1 MDPLIH
7 YNGRVAEARS
17 VCIGPTLGG
26 LVYGWGVFTTLRI
39 YEGKAF
45 AFDHHW
51 ERLVRHA
58 ERSRIRLTINESA
71 MRGAIEEVIEANS
84 RREGRLRITVLK
96 GEFGAWRTGARNA
109 TRTGTRTGKPDDSE
123 ILVFSADESRKQA
136 SELAIT
142 ISPIRL
148 LSGAVLA
155 GVKQTSMLEHLLAF
169 EEARSRGFDEAVM
182 MNERGEIV
190 GATAANIFWVEGD
203 EVYTPSLATGC
214 IEGVTRRLA
223 RELAEKWKLHVV
235 EGGFPIKRL
244 LDAREVFLTSTQ
256 REISIVRNFDSKE
269 YPLNQA
275 RIAGLLSRQFKSLPG
290 GDTIDISR
298 R

>member
-7 YNGRVAEARS
+7 YNGRVAEAQS

-26 LVYGWGVFTTLRI
+26 LVYGWGLFTTLRI
-39 YEGKAF
+39 YDGKAF
-45 AFDHHW
+45 AFDYHW
-51 ERLVRHA
+51 ERLARHA
-58 ERSRIRLTINESA
+58 EKSRIRLGVSESA
-71 MRGAIEEVIEANS
+71 MRNAIKELIEANS
-84 RREGRLRITVLK
+84 RRDGRLRITVLK
-96 GEFGAWRTGARNA
+96 GEFGAWRTAA
-109 TRTGTRTGKPDDSE
+109 RTGARTGKPEHSE
-123 ILVFSADESRKQA
+123 ILIFSAEESMKQTG
-136 SELAIT
+136 ELAIT
-142 ISPIRL
+142 ISPIRI

-214 IEGVTRRLA
+214 VEGVTRRLV

-256 REISIVRNFDSKE
+256 REISIVRNFDSRE
-269 YPLNQA
+269 YPANQA
-275 RIAGLLSRQFKSLPG
+275 RIAGLLARQFKGLPG
-290 GDTIDISR
+290 GDTIEISKD
-298 R
+298 